1 MSQEPSEQSKSGRLA
16 RVDGNGDVET
26 ADYVTVMIEDQ
37 LFGIPVLEVQDVLR
51 HESIGR
57 IPLVPPEVAG
67 SLNLRGRIV
76 TAINVRRRMGLPD
89 RDPTEQ
95 QISVVVDHKG
105 ELYSLV
111 VDKVGEV
118 MTMPVNDFDKNP
130 ATLDPL
136 WRSVSAGIYQL
147 EGRLLVIMDVVRLL
161 DFAADAA
168 A

>member
-1 MSQEPSEQSKSGRLA
+1 MTEAQSEQSKAGRLA
-16 RVDGNGDVET
+16 RAEGGRDVET
-26 ADYVTVMIEDQ
+26 ADYVTVMIDDQ

-89 RDPTEQ
+89 RDPAEQ

-111 VDKVGEV
+111 IDKVGEV
-118 MTMPVNDFDKNP
+118 MTMPVDAFDKNP

-161 DFAADAA
+161 DFAAEAA